1 MEKLPNLFRQF
12 IATLPTD
19 TIIQN
24 GTLNM
29 NTKTFTAD
37 ELSQLTDLPKRTIRY
52 YIQLGLVDRPI
63 GETKA
68 AYYVDTHLDQLLRVK
83 NLTEAKVPLE
93 RIRQVMD
100 GEVEPPPTST
110 RKPGSIEVKTHL
122 YVIPGVEIQ
131 ISAEEAGMSP
141 EQVRMLLKE
150 VLAATERVMKKDSGE
165 S

>member
-1 MEKLPNLFRQF
+1 
-12 IATLPTD
+12 
-19 TIIQN
+19 
-24 GTLNM
+24 
-29 NTKTFTAD
+29 
-37 ELSQLTDLPKRTIRY
+37 
-52 YIQLGLVDRPI
+52 VDRPI

-100 GEVEPPPTST
+100 GEAEAPPTST

-122 YVIPGVEIQ
+122 YVMPGVEIQ

-150 VLAATERVMKKDSGE
+150 VMAATERVMKKDSGE

>member
-1 MEKLPNLFRQF
+1 
-12 IATLPTD
+12 
-19 TIIQN
+19 
-24 GTLNM
+24 M

-37 ELSQLTDLPKRTIRY
+37 ELSQLTDIPKRTIRY

-68 AYYVDTHLDQLLRVK
+68 AHYVDTHLDQLLRVK
-83 NLTEAKVPLE
+83 KLTEAKVPLE

-100 GEVEPPPTST
+100 GETEAPPTST
-110 RKPGSIEVKTHL
+110 RKPGSMEVKTHL
-122 YVIPGVEIQ
+122 HVMPGVEIQ

-141 EQVRMLLKE
+141 EQIRMLLKE
-150 VLAATERVMKKDSGE
+150 VMAVTERVMKKDNGE